1 MKAKELKD
9 KLNDTLLQSIINMVK
24 DPTIDKHQIVWMIF
38 LELTDKCWDD
48 VTDDE
53 IVIK

>member
-1 MKAKELKD
+1 MTAKELKD
-9 KLNDTLLQSIINMVK
+9 KLDDDLLQNIITMVK
-24 DPTIDKHQIVWMIF
+24 DQTIDKHQIVWMIF
-38 LELTDKCWDD
+38 LELTDKYWDD

>member
-1 MKAKELKD
+1 MTAKELKD
-9 KLNDTLLQSIINMVK
+9 KLNDTLLQGIINMAK

-38 LELTDKCWDD
+38 LELTDKYWDN
-48 VTDDE
+48 VTDNE

>member
-1 MKAKELKD
+1 MTAKELKD
-9 KLNDTLLQSIINMVK
+9 KLNDTLLKSIIIMAK
-24 DPTIDKHQIVWMIF
+24 DPTIDKHQIVWMLF
-38 LELTDKCWDD
+38 LHLTDKYWNN